1 MKKLLTILLT
11 LFLFSSVYAE
21 ARVVD
26 ELEYKDFVAYAVGEN
41 KAYTGIYEWHY
52 SNGQIGRQATYKDG
66 LKHGELTTW
75 WDFGDKKA
83 IIDFYK
89 GEAKEDIYKSNI
101 STNLDGTYDEKY
113 TGEYV
118 EIDDRGWLKRRTF
131 YKNGLK
137 HGKSTEFARRDYGAG
152 RKASVF
158 WKDGIL
164 TGEKIAYNYD
174 GSEKDFLD
182 YIRLDFYDIANWII
196 FVVVIYGLI
205 ALSKKT
211 ILLVIGSFFILVY
224 LSLGEKGLGM
234 IAFLSILYWFVIAA
248 LLPILWFLRKEWRK
262 RRK

>member
-21 ARVVD
+21 VRIVG
-26 ELEYKDFVAYAVGEN
+26 ELVHRDSVTYAVGEN

-66 LKHGELTTW
+66 LKHGKETTW
-75 WDFGDKKA
+75 WDFGEKKA

-89 GEAKEDIYKSNI
+89 GEAREDIYKSNI
-101 STNLDGTYDEKY
+101 TINLDDTYDEKY
-113 TGEYV
+113 TGEYI
-118 EIDDRGWLKRRTF
+118 EIDDRGWIKHRTF

-137 HGKSTEFARRDYGAG
+137 HGKSTEFVIINSVVI
-152 RKASVF
+152 KKSLVF
-158 WKDGIL
+158 WKNGIL

-174 GSEKDFLD
+174 GSEKNFLD
-182 YIRLDFYDIANWII
+182 YIRLKSHDIAGWII

-205 ALSKKT
+205 SLSKKT